1 MAPRGFEPPTPGLR
15 VQYSDRAELRG
26 HKIWSL
32 WLFKNVFDTVEIA
45 NGNLFKRFF
54 ADFVM
59 ILRKKVIEGIIKKLQ
74 NSHSMSK
81 KDLKKLL
88 EELHVRV
95 STLHNIATHDDKTG
109 LHNTSFMREIFTLE
123 AAQAERGKPLSAI
136 IIDVDFFKKVND
148 TYGQLLADIL
158 LKKICIVLV
167 RELRPYDIL
176 ARFGGDEF
184 LVLLP
189 DTRLDV
195 AASVA
200 ERVR

>member
-1 MAPRGFEPPTPGLR
+1 
-15 VQYSDRAELRG
+15 
-26 HKIWSL
+26 
-32 WLFKNVFDTVEIA
+32 
-45 NGNLFKRFF
+45 
-54 ADFVM
+54 M

-148 TYGQLLADIL
+148 TYGHLLADIL

-200 ERVR
+200 ERVRNSIINDSILAKYSLTMSFGVASFNNKDDFNSLVERADKSLYKSKQAGRNKVSF

>member
-1 MAPRGFEPPTPGLR
+1 
-15 VQYSDRAELRG
+15 
-26 HKIWSL
+26 
-32 WLFKNVFDTVEIA
+32 
-45 NGNLFKRFF
+45 
-54 ADFVM
+54 M

-88 EELHVRV
+88 EELHVRD

-148 TYGQLLADIL
+148 THGHLFADIL

-200 ERVR
+200 ERVRNSIINDSILAKYSLTMSFGVASFNNKDDFNSLVERADKSLYKSKQAGRNKVSF